1 MKSQNPLYSFLL
13 LLFFGLL
20 SSPLMA
26 QSFSCLGMWEGTLHY
41 ATDSL
46 RIVMVVDQQDDTIS
60 VVLDS
65 PDQYVTD
72 IPVTEFKT
80 KGDTLFFSV
89 KSLGCSY
96 RGIMMGDSIV
106 GKFRQNG
113 KKMPLTLYPAHHRQ
127 LFPRPQEPQEPFP
140 YTQHDRTFPFNE
152 WLDISGTLT
161 LPTMGA
167 PKAVVVL
174 VSGSGWQDRDETIM
188 AHKPFKLLADH
199 LTRQGY
205 AVFRYDDAPYTA
217 FQKMTTLDFAE
228 QVKVIVD
235 SLRQDADLQGCPMGL
250 LGHSEGGMVAW
261 IVAADRHDIDFVISM
276 AGMGTPLREVLLY
289 QAAENAIQHHFSAE
303 MLRASLLIS
312 DETYAL
318 VERAK
323 DAPTAARKV
332 SDYLH
337 ARAAQLTDE
346 ERIALNLTDEGILIS
361 VQTLA
366 SNWFFT
372 LMHLKPAQYLKKVT
386 CPVLALNG
394 ESDKQVDAVENV
406 YAIRDGLKR
415 CPSFTPCILPNLNH
429 LFQECET
436 GYFDEYGL
444 IEQTLSPLFLEQV
457 STWLNEL
464 MEKKNR

>member
-1 MKSQNPLYSFLL
+1 MKKTL
-13 LLFFGLL
+13 LLFLL
-20 SSPLMA
+20 GCWCALLPAQTTSP
-26 QSFSCLGMWEGTLHY
+26 QGMWKGCLHLGN
-41 ATDSL
+41 DSL
-46 RIVMVVDQQDDTIS
+46 AVVLVLDNHDDTITA
-60 VVLDS
+60 VLDS
-65 PDQYVTD
+65 PEQYVTD
-72 IPVTEFKT
+72 IPVTELSLRS
-80 KGDTLFFSV
+80 DTLTFAAASV
-89 KSLGCSY
+89 GASF
-96 RGIMMGDSIV
+96 RGVWRGDSIT

-113 KKMPLTLYPAHHRQ
+113 RRFSLVLRPTTHRQ

-140 YTQHDRTFPFNE
+140 YTHQELTFPYNE
-152 WLDISGTLT
+152 RIDINGTLT
-161 LPTMGA
+161 LPASGA
-167 PKAVVVL
+167 PKAAIVL

-188 AHKPFKLLADH
+188 AHKPFKLLADY
-199 LTRQGY
+199 LTRLGY
-205 AVFRYDDAPYTA
+205 AVFRYDDAPPAA
-217 FQKMTTLDFAE
+217 FQKMNTLDFAE

-235 SLRQDADLQGCPMGL
+235 TLRQETVLQGCPIGL

-261 IVAADRHDIDFVISM
+261 MVAAERHDLDFVISM
-276 AGMGTPLREVLLY
+276 AGMGTTLREVLLY
-289 QAAENAIQHHFSAE
+289 QAAENAIQNHFSAE
-303 MLRASLLIS
+303 MLRASLMIS

-361 VQTLA
+361 TQTLA
-366 SNWFFT
+366 SNWLFT

-394 ESDKQVDAVENV
+394 ELDKQVDAVENV

-415 CPSFTPCILPNLNH
+415 CPDFTPCILPGLNH

-436 GYFDEYGL
+436 GYVDEYGL
-444 IEQTLSPLFLEQV
+444 IEQTLSPAFLEQV
-457 STWLNEL
+457 GKWLDER
-464 MEKKNR
+464 MK